1 MYMSKFIIL
10 EEVVFTHSENV
21 YNTIAT
27 TNDFVEAGELT
38 RAKKI
43 AYELQLSVQGKDN
56 NPIHNFI
63 VVERCDLTTLKE

>member
-1 MYMSKFIIL
+1 MSKFIVL
-10 EEVVFTHSENV
+10 EEVVFNNSENI

-27 TNDFVEAGELT
+27 TDDFVDAGELT